1 MTWNHAFSLG
11 FAVSGS
17 HYEDDAL
24 TIQNEKDLVIGALLE
39 RVAQIIRDDELEEA
53 LNMAFD
59 SYEEEVPD
67 YVKYRDPIFEEGL

>member
-17 HYEDDAL
+17 RYEDDGL

-59 SYEEEVPD
+59 SYEED
-67 YVKYRDPIFEEGL
+67 

>member
-17 HYEDDAL
+17 RFEDDAL
-24 TIQNEKDLVIGALLE
+24 TIQNEKDLVVCALLE
-39 RVAQIIRDDELEEA
+39 RVALIIKDDELEEA

-59 SYEEEVPD
+59 SYEED
-67 YVKYRDPIFEEGL
+67 